1 MLSEDALLLDSSQTL
16 LSSSWMGSTCHLI
29 PGKSVPFTQHLSC
42 LEENPRTSSLLN
54 WSILARCTCTSTRQ
68 WMHSGCL
75 RLPRSTSEN
84 GISRKCEIR
93 DVEYQLDIPFCRPT
107 CDTVLVC
114 CSLCRDIFTSTV
126 SEKNA
131 FATFP
136 AKGLCEQCSIEPLPV
151 FPTWT

>member
-68 WMHSGCL
+68 WMRSGCL
-75 RLPRSTSEN
+75 RLPQSTSEN

-107 CDTVLVC
+107 CDTSLVC
-114 CSLCRDIFTSTV
+114 CSLCRDIFASTV